1 MSTKELQEQIV
12 ANMRRWQFVED
23 ATCIQ
28 MSEIISKTKNPLIR
42 LVMEIIRS
50 DSQNHHRVQE
60 LIVNTLQSS
69 TVSFSPD
76 EFVEV
81 WDLID
86 RHIKMEK
93 KAESLAEES
102 LQSIE
107 GKKMVVQEYLLKY
120 LMEDEAKHDRMLEN
134 MEVFKKG
141 MGSPG

>member
-28 MSEIISKTKNPLIR
+28 MSEIIAKTKNPLIR
-42 LVMEIIRS
+42 MVMEIIRS

-60 LIVNTLQSS
+60 LIVNTLQTQ

-86 RHIKMEK
+86 RHIKMEA
-93 KAESLAEES
+93 KAETLAKES
-102 LQSIE
+102 LTAVE
-107 GKKMVVQEYLLKY
+107 GKKMPVQEYLLKY
-120 LMEDEAKHDRMLEN
+120 LLEDEEKHDRMLEN
-134 MEVFKKG
+134 LAMFKKSFS
-141 MGSPG
+141 SPT